1 MCIVLGMETKTPP
14 NRRRPPRRTHP
25 ATEPISALS
34 MRELGKLTVE
44 QVSGIDHPVPV
55 TSNGRPVAWLV
66 PMSPGERR
74 RAEMIAEG
82 TLEPRRREDVE
93 AWSPEPYPAQNES
106 ESTLSEILLAMR
118 EQERT

>member
-1 MCIVLGMETKTPP
+1 MGMETNTPST
-14 NRRRPPRRTHP
+14 RKRSPRRNRP
-25 ATEPISALS
+25 APGPISALS

-74 RAEMIAEG
+74 RAEMIADG

>member
-1 MCIVLGMETKTPP
+1 
-14 NRRRPPRRTHP
+14 
-25 ATEPISALS
+25 

-66 PMSPGERR
+66 PMSPSERR

-82 TLEPRRREDVE
+82 TLEPRRREDLT
-93 AWSPEPYPAQNES
+93 AWSPEPPSAREENES
-106 ESTLSEILLAMR
+106 ILSELLLAMR

>member
-1 MCIVLGMETKTPP
+1 
-14 NRRRPPRRTHP
+14 
-25 ATEPISALS
+25 

-44 QVSGIDHPVPV
+44 QVASIDHPVPV

-66 PMSPGERR
+66 PMSSGERR

-82 TLEPRRREDVE
+82 TLEPRRREDLGAWKPGPATTGQDE
-93 AWSPEPYPAQNES
+93 A
-106 ESTLSEILLAMR
+106 ESTLSELLLAMR